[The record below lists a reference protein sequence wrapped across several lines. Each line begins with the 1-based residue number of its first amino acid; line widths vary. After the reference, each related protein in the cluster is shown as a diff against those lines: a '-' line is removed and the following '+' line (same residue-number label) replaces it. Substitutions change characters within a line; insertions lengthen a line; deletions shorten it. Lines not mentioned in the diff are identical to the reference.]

1 MGRLVVAVV
10 LAVVVGVAPAG
21 DRRASVPKD
30 TLPADLSLAEVPLG
44 LEADRPVPKD
54 NPLTPARVRL
64 GRRLFFDPILSAD
77 RTVACA
83 SCHDPTHGFAS
94 PAGVGVGIGGRRTA
108 RKAPTLFNRAFG
120 KAFFWDGRETSLEA
134 QALRPIA
141 NPDEMGDSVDRVV
154 RRLRE
159 DRAYAAGFGAAF
171 PDGLTAANLARALA
185 SFERVLLTGN
195 SRVDRFR
202 AGDLG
207 VLDDGER
214 HGLWLFES
222 RGQCWRCHAG
232 RNFTDETYHNT
243 GVGWG
248 KPSADAGRHAVTH
261 QDADR
266 GRFKTPT
273 LRGLAHT
280 APYMHDGSLKTLQD
294 VVEFY
299 NRGGVKNPNL
309 DPAMTPLGLSK
320 EEVRDLVAFLRALS
334 DTPAAVGTAREA
346 PAAPPDK
353 HKGPKRRRGE

>member
-1 MGRLVVAVV
+1 MARLGGVLVLALVV
-10 LAVVVGVAPAG
+10 GMAPAG
-21 DRRASVPKD
+21 DRRVSVPKD
-30 TLPADLSLAEVPLG
+30 TLPAELSLTDIPLG
-44 LEADRPVPKD
+44 LDAERAVPKD
-54 NPLTPARVRL
+54 NPLTAARVRL

-77 RTVACA
+77 RTLACA
-83 SCHDPTHGFAS
+83 SCHDPGHGFAS
-94 PAGVGVGIGGRRTA
+94 PAGVGVGVGGRRTA
-108 RKAPTLFNRAFG
+108 RKAPTLLNRAFG
-120 KAFFWDGRETSLEA
+120 KAFFWDGREPTLEA

-141 NPDEMGDSVDRVV
+141 NADEMGDSVDRIV

-159 DRAYAAGFGAAF
+159 DRAYAADFRAAF
-171 PDGLTAANLARALA
+171 ADGPSAANLARALA
-185 SFERVLLTGN
+185 SFERVLLTGD

-207 VLDDGER
+207 TLDESER

-232 RNFTDETYHNT
+232 RNFTDEAYHNT

-248 KPSADAGRHAVTH
+248 QLSADAGRQAVTH

-273 LRGLAHT
+273 LRGLTHT

-309 DPAMTPLGLSK
+309 DPVMGPLTLSK
-320 EEVRDLVAFLRALS
+320 EEVKDLVAFLRALS
-334 DTPAAVGTAREA
+334 DPAGARSA
-346 PAAPPDK
+346 
-353 HKGPKRRRGE
+353 RRAGRH